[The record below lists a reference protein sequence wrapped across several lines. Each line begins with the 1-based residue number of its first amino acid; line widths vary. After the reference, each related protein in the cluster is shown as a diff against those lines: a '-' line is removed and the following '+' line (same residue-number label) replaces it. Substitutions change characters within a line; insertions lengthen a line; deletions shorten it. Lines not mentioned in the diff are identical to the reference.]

1 MGWRPPRWTH
11 SLPLVDRRIRALNE
25 IDRLSKGERPLN
37 PVSAAGRTFTTTFWG
52 TAWGQN
58 LERYSD
64 FINRL
69 PRARTYLRAGAVIDL
84 QVEPGLVSA
93 LVSGTEVYRVTVE
106 MDPISR
112 PKWRSILRDCGGAVD
127 SMVELL
133 QGDLSG
139 AVMARICRE
148 KGGLFPSP
156 QEISCDCTC
165 PDWASMCKHV
175 AAALYGVGVRLDAEP
190 GLLFKLRGVDP
201 ADLIAHAEAKLVDGT
216 CTCNSR
222 RVLRGDDLSE
232 LFGVEIL
239 QADPAADP
247 APSGTP
253 DPVGRPVPAVDR
265 ARIREL
271 ESHRRTLEAR
281 IALVDEEIARK
292 EAWMARIIERGL
304 ARLLAVRSIA
314 HHCDEAVFGK
324 AREIF
329 RLHLRSDHKA
339 IVYYFEIHH
348 PCPSTNRTASIPT
361 SRAMTK
367 IAAEPGAI
375 ASAAKPGP
383 GHSPAMP
390 HPIPNS
396 ADPPTRRAVRSL
408 RSGSEKPS
416 AKIGRAIRRWM
427 SQATAMTSTAPPITK
442 ASVGSQFPNRS
453 RNPRTRAGS
462 VMPPMVSP
470 APKIVPE
477 ASGTRISR
485 FMTAPRSRGHSL
497 PRRSQN
503 RSP

>member
-304 ARLLAVRSIA
+304 AR
-314 HHCDEAVFGK
+314 
-324 AREIF
+324 
-329 RLHLRSDHKA
+329 
-339 IVYYFEIHH
+339 
-348 PCPSTNRTASIPT
+348 
-361 SRAMTK
+361 SR
-367 IAAEPGAI
+367 
-375 ASAAKPGP
+375 
-383 GHSPAMP
+383 
-390 HPIPNS
+390 
-396 ADPPTRRAVRSL
+396 
-408 RSGSEKPS
+408 
-416 AKIGRAIRRWM
+416 
-427 SQATAMTSTAPPITK
+427 
-442 ASVGSQFPNRS
+442 
-453 RNPRTRAGS
+453 
-462 VMPPMVSP
+462 
-470 APKIVPE
+470 
-477 ASGTRISR
+477 
-485 FMTAPRSRGHSL
+485 
-497 PRRSQN
+497 
-503 RSP
+503 